1 MLMGGQAVAVWLV
14 AEPTDMRKSI
24 DGLAQLVVDSL
35 DRQPVSGEVFAF
47 SNRGRDKVKLLWY
60 ERTGFW
66 LAYKRLERG
75 RFRWPGVGGSIAL
88 SELHLLLEG
97 VDLRVP
103 RFKPVQVE
111 RVN

>member
-1 MLMGGQAVAVWLV
+1 MGGHTVSVWLV

-60 ERTGFW
+60 DRNGFW
-66 LAYKRLERG
+66 LAYKRLERS
-75 RFRWPGVGGSIAL
+75 RFRWPTLGGVMEWGD
-88 SELHLLLEG
+88 LHLLLEG
-97 VDLRVP
+97 VDLRTP
-103 RFKPVQVE
+103 RFRRVALE

>member
-1 MLMGGQAVAVWLV
+1 VAGGGAHRH
-14 AEPTDMRKSI
+14 EKSI

-47 SNRGRDKVKLLWY
+47 SKRGRDKVKLLWY

-75 RFRWPGVGGSIAL
+75 RFRWPRGGRLDRTERAASAARGGGSECAAVQASAGRARQLKEQNI
-88 SELHLLLEG
+88 LL
-97 VDLRVP
+97 
-103 RFKPVQVE
+103 Q
-111 RVN
+111 

>member
-1 MLMGGQAVAVWLV
+1 MLIGSQAVAVWLV
-14 AEPTDMRKSI
+14 AEPTDMRCSI
-24 DGLAQLVVDSL
+24 DGLAQLVVDAL

-66 LAYKRLERG
+66 LAYKRLERA
-75 RFRWPGVGGSIAL
+75 RFRWPAVGGSISL
-88 SELHLLLEG
+88 SDLHLLLEG
-97 VDLRVP
+97 VDLKVA
-103 RFKPVQVE
+103 RFKRVQVE